1 VKATQVSL
9 RPWCLIDRL
18 GSIYMA
24 GNSLGGIAESDN
36 WARCSYMVLR
46 IIWTFHCHERFS
58 VGVYIL
64 TNIMNRHSISGN
76 NTEQMLQL
84 QMTDLQSNIV
94 PVLMQKSLAI
104 TNS

>member
-1 VKATQVSL
+1 L
-9 RPWCLIDRL
+9 
-18 GSIYMA
+18 
-24 GNSLGGIAESDN
+24 
-36 WARCSYMVLR
+36 
-46 IIWTFHCHERFS
+46 FS